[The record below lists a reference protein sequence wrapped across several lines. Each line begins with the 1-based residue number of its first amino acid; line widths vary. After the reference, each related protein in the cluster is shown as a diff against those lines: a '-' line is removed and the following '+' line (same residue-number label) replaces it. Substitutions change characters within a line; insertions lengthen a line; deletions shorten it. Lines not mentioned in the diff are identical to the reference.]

1 MTKEDAEKLKK
12 LVPSSTVEKLQ
23 QLAQERKDNL
33 ELSKEEM
40 REFKKA
46 ANSILS
52 SKNGKL
58 FWKMSKRIMKIDAI
72 DQDFSPVNMAVSKA
86 YRNYYNFIMQML
98 NPDVRMELDREGQ
111 K

>member
-33 ELSKEEM
+33 ELTKEEM
-40 REFKKA
+40 RDFKKVI
-46 ANSILS
+46 NSMMA
-52 SKNGKL
+52 SKNGRF
-58 FWKMSKRIMKIDAI
+58 FWKMSKKIMRIDTIDHDYTPI
-72 DQDFSPVNMAVSKA
+72 NMAVSKA

-98 NPDVRMELDREGQ
+98 DADVRIELDREGQ